1 MDHGPPWI
9 CNLRLRKMKCHHL
22 NFVGESYVSHL
33 RFTLQLSSI
42 LLILSVVSLVHGLCP
57 WILTDTV
64 SDKIKNLHEVLS
76 ER

>member
-1 MDHGPPWI
+1 
-9 CNLRLRKMKCHHL
+9 MKCYHL
-22 NFVGESYVSHL
+22 NFVGESYVTHL

-57 WILTDTV
+57 WILPGTT
-64 SDKIKNLHEVLS
+64 SDKIKNLHEALS